1 MLFSVSIIRRQS
13 RVVVLSSAAE
23 RIGNLEFGD
32 LNYKS
37 RSMKTF
43 TIGVLP

>member
-1 MLFSVSIIRRQS
+1 M
-13 RVVVLSSAAE
+13 VVLSSAAE
-23 RIGNLEFGD
+23 KIGNLEFGD

-43 TIGVLP
+43 TIGVLPILKCHKKEHI

>member
-1 MLFSVSIIRRQS
+1 M
-13 RVVVLSSAAE
+13 VVLSSAAE
-23 RIGNLEFGD
+23 KIGNLEFGD

-43 TIGVLP
+43 TIGILPIPKCHKKKDV